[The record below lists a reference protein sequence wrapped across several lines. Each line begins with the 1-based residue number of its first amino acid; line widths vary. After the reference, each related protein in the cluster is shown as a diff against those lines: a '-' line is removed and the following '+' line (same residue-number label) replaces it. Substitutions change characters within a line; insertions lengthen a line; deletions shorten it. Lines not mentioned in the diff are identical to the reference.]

1 MKSYGKNDGLMVHS
15 PALKLFNYL
24 MLLFAIFA
32 IFAPMLILFI
42 ISFKSDKE
50 YIYSQFYHL
59 PESFTNLF
67 NYSQVFVRADM
78 FQAFFNTMKLC
89 VSSTIIGVIM
99 ATMTSYVLSR
109 FKFRFRNLIMALF
122 VIATVIPN
130 VTTLVATYSLIK
142 SLGMMNKLG
151 AGILLYSVLGVL
163 EIYIFLEFINK
174 IPVELDESA
183 MIDGA
188 SYFRI
193 YRSIVMPQLTP
204 AIITVVI
211 LRVLNVYN
219 DFIIPYIYMP
229 RQNLRTISL
238 ALMRFSQDKV
248 SQWNLM
254 AAGIIVVMLPTII
267 LYMFAQKYIIAGV
280 TEGAVKS

>member
-1 MKSYGKNDGLMVHS
+1 MKYNNGNGGLMVQNS
-15 PALKLFNYL
+15 FLKIFNYF
-24 MLLFAIFA
+24 LLTLAIFA
-32 IFAPMLILFI
+32 IFAPMLILFV
-42 ISFKSDKE
+42 ISFKTDKE
-50 YIYSQFYHL
+50 YIYSQFYQL

-67 NYSQVFVRADM
+67 NYRQVFVRANM
-78 FQAFFNTMKLC
+78 FQAFYNTLRLC
-89 VSSTIIGVIM
+89 ISSTIIGVIM
-99 ATMTSYVLSR
+99 ASMTSYVLSR
-109 FKFRFRNLIMALF
+109 FKFRFKNLILALF

-142 SLGMMNKLG
+142 SLGLMNKIG

-193 YRSIVMPQLTP
+193 YRSIIIPQLTP

-229 RQNLRTISL
+229 RQDLKTISL

-254 AAGIIVVMLPTII
+254 AAGIIVVMLPTVI